1 METCPREG
9 VMKEKFQ
16 NTRKPSHWRVC
27 GKFWNPTGQH
37 NQEGKKKKPSPEIMH
52 LTETPCGKVAQMLTS
67 ATSERGLK
75 REVQA
80 ALLKVRTGPECLE
93 DNLRELT

>member
-1 METCPREG
+1 MGSFGIPQG
-9 VMKEKFQ
+9 
-16 NTRKPSHWRVC
+16 NITRR
-27 GKFWNPTGQH
+27 G
-37 NQEGKKKKPSPEIMH
+37 KKKPSPEIMR